1 MKISQHRIKQKCWE
15 IFFVNRVRMQIECT
29 DDLLPGNK
37 RAPVG
42 IAVLDT
48 GIANHPDFKSRIIDF
63 YDFINKK
70 QYIYDD
76 SGHGTH
82 VAGCIGGDGRMSGGK
97 YRGIHPKCNFVVG
110 KVLNEYGEGSL
121 KDMISGLEWVF
132 GRAEKYNIRVVNI
145 SVGVTDTEEKEL
157 FKTMLE
163 LVEEAWRRNIL
174 IVCAAGNK
182 GPKPMTISPLGIG
195 NHVISVGCHDGDY
208 FKNKE
213 GTCEIY
219 SGRGPTPFAIKKP
232 DLVAPGT
239 DIISCNAGFRAGN
252 RRNPIPY
259 IKKSGTSMST
269 PIVAGAAALLI
280 QKNGNMECEEIKRRL
295 VYSAVD
301 LKEPWTKQGW
311 GMLNVKRLLEV

>member
-1 MKISQHRIKQKCWE
+1 MD
-15 IFFVNRVRMQIECT
+15 RVRRQIECT

-48 GIANHPDFKSRIIDF
+48 GLANHPDFRNRIINF

-82 VAGCIGGDGRMSGGK
+82 VAGCIGGDGHMSGGK
-97 YRGIHPKCNFVVG
+97 YRGIHPNCNFIIG
-110 KVLNEYGEGSL
+110 KVLNANGEGSL

-132 GRAEKYNIRVVNI
+132 GCASKYNIRVVNI
-145 SVGVTDTEEKEL
+145 SVGVTNTQEKEL
-157 FKTMLE
+157 LEVMLE

-174 IVCAAGNK
+174 IVCAAGNT
-182 GPKPMTISPLGIG
+182 GPKPMSISPLGTG
-195 NHVISVGCHDGDY
+195 KHVISVGCHDGDY
-208 FKNKE
+208 FKNKD
-213 GTCEIY
+213 GTCEVY
-219 SGRGPTPFAIKKP
+219 SGRGPSPYEIKKP

-239 DIISCNAGFRAGN
+239 DIVSCNAGYKAGSM
-252 RRNPIPY
+252 RYHIPY
-259 IKKSGTSMST
+259 IRKSGTSMST
-269 PIVAGAAALLI
+269 PIVTGAAALLL
-280 QKNGNMECEEIKRRL
+280 QKYGEMECEEIKRRL

-311 GMLNVKRLLEV
+311 GMLNVRRLLEI